1 MLLPAL
7 RRAAPDTGSPGIRPE
22 LTRLGG
28 RRIGAAVLVT
38 VLLLGALA
46 FIYWK
51 TRPLDERSVVEIS
64 GQLRAL
70 KELEARWDTILLRA
84 TTDAERGYESA
95 VNVVPTVGKTLRAMQ
110 QSATGIPSATLEA
123 RLPDMI
129 GAFQE
134 KNAVTV
140 SFLSESNFVT
150 TRLPELQG
158 LFDEYLAALRATR
171 QTDAA
176 TQRMLL
182 NLDRVATQAA
192 AEMSAFALDGSQQ
205 RARSINTALTS
216 ISESRADDLSP
227 RVAAAREALVRLGR
241 EVVGRRQQAGDLFAI
256 ISQSTAGRELDQLIN
271 GFEAELRA
279 AAAEQQRYRT
289 ALIWYAAALL
299 GLLAFAGWR
308 LVQSYQL
315 INRANSELQEVNESL
330 DRRVTA
336 RTHEL
341 SSALAELR
349 QSETQLIQS
358 EKMSSL
364 GQMVAGVAHEINTPL
379 AYVKNNLGMVDDR
392 MSTLTDLVEQFDSLL
407 RMLQSNDT
415 PEEQLRDQFTR
426 VTRDLEALRTRN
438 SLGELSLL
446 VQDGLHGIDRISE
459 IVLNLKDFSRL
470 DRLKVQAFDVNRGLE
485 SAMALARH
493 ILKRVEVREVFGTL
507 PPVMCAASQI
517 NQVFLNLITNAAQ
530 AIEERGSE
538 SGLITLTTKA
548 VGNSVMI
555 EVRDNG
561 SGIPPDVLPRIFDPF
576 FTTKDTGKGTGLG
589 LSISFKIIEQH
600 KGKILAHSR
609 VGEGTTFT
617 VLLPANLPG
626 ASADDAAARSA
637 EAQVAPAPAAPAQPA
652 SVPGTPDMRSAL
664 PAA

>member
-1 MLLPAL
+1 
-7 RRAAPDTGSPGIRPE
+7 
-22 LTRLGG
+22 
-28 RRIGAAVLVT
+28 
-38 VLLLGALA
+38 
-46 FIYWK
+46 
-51 TRPLDERSVVEIS
+51 
-64 GQLRAL
+64 
-70 KELEARWDTILLRA
+70 
-84 TTDAERGYESA
+84 
-95 VNVVPTVGKTLRAMQ
+95 
-110 QSATGIPSATLEA
+110 
-123 RLPDMI
+123 
-129 GAFQE
+129 
-134 KNAVTV
+134 
-140 SFLSESNFVT
+140 
-150 TRLPELQG
+150 
-158 LFDEYLAALRATR
+158 
-171 QTDAA
+171 
-176 TQRMLL
+176 
-182 NLDRVATQAA
+182 
-192 AEMSAFALDGSQQ
+192 
-205 RARSINTALTS
+205 
-216 ISESRADDLSP
+216 
-227 RVAAAREALVRLGR
+227 
-241 EVVGRRQQAGDLFAI
+241 
-256 ISQSTAGRELDQLIN
+256 
-271 GFEAELRA
+271 
-279 AAAEQQRYRT
+279 
-289 ALIWYAAALL
+289 
-299 GLLAFAGWR
+299 
-308 LVQSYQL
+308 
-315 INRANSELQEVNESL
+315 
-330 DRRVTA
+330 
-336 RTHEL
+336 
-341 SSALAELR
+341 
-349 QSETQLIQS
+349 
-358 EKMSSL
+358 MSSL

-561 SGIPPDVLPRIFDPF
+561 NGIPPDVLPRIFDPF
-576 FTTKDTGKGTGLG
+576 FTTKETGKGTGLG

-626 ASADDAAARSA
+626 SSADDAAARSA
-637 EAQVAPAPAAPAQPA
+637 EAPVAPAPAAPVQPA